1 MIYFFMFSVTLVLR
15 LGNGKVSSNL
25 INRSKGFGNVFGKS
39 LVEHGNRL
47 RADQPLK
54 IGQVAGTPSWASRI
68 ATTRRVCYLMIYLDK
83 PHVSQKEPS
92 YELII
97 DNNDNYCVQYV
108 SEWRLL
114 PSWARLSLRW

>member
-1 MIYFFMFSVTLVLR
+1 MELTIYFLLSITLVFR

-25 INRSKGFGNVFGKS
+25 VNRSKGFGNVFGKS

-68 ATTRRVCYLMIYLDK
+68 ATTRRGCYLMIYLDK
-83 PHVSQKEPS
+83 PHVSQ
-92 YELII
+92 
-97 DNNDNYCVQYV
+97 NGHNF
-108 SEWRLL
+108 RLL
-114 PSWARLSLRW
+114 RD